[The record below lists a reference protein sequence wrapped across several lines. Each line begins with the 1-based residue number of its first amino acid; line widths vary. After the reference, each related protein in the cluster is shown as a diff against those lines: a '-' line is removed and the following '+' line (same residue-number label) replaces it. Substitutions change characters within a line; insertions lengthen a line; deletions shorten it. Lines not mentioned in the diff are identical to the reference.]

1 MHNNIKDM
9 KNIVKVL
16 SLVMVVALGLGSCNK
31 DKVDYSTGK
40 NGTDM
45 ENMGYLVLGGMDV
58 SVLEDTENI
67 DSATRG
73 EGVDINN
80 FDVVI
85 ANAAGE
91 TVMSFKYGER
101 PTEPIALDGGI
112 YKLTIVSDTMVGA
125 EWERPIYGAESEVII
140 TRKQRTEVND
150 IVCKLRNIKV
160 SVSYAAD
167 IKAQLDPEF
176 TTMTIA
182 LDGNSLEYGINEE
195 RGGYFAPVAV
205 ENTLQLTFK
214 CRYVDGDKD
223 IVMTNEI
230 SGVKAAQWRKINVVV
245 QHAADGTTNIGINCD
260 TWTYDE
266 EILFDTA
273 AYLFEEVLV
282 DDTDMPVI
290 NFEGHDM
297 EQPFE
302 LTDEMFDADG
312 NFKKNI
318 NVDVTA
324 KAPIKSIVVKVS
336 SDNAEFTAAYD
347 DVMPLECDICDGTV
361 SNTFLKLMGY
371 PTDAKGALTTRLK
384 FGAQADMLR
393 TYEGTHSFEIMV
405 EDENGGKTTAT
416 LTVKY
421 GQNVAPSIVWVGYD
435 IDKRQTYVSG
445 MTCDLVVKSALTI
458 ADFSVKIISN
468 TLTPEEL
475 SGVGLAAE
483 FSLVND
489 TVYFESLGG
498 LGFPTGDAVYGKSEV
513 NLSITNFLSILSML
527 GAGDHDFEMSVTDME
542 GNVTTKTVMF
552 RFN

>member
-45 ENMGYLVLGGMDV
+45 ENKGYLVLGGMDV
-58 SVLEDTENI
+58 SVLEDTENV
-67 DSATRG
+67 DSTTRG

-112 YKLTIVSDTMVGA
+112 YKLTIVSESMVGA
-125 EWERPIYGAESEVII
+125 EWERPIYGAESEIII

-167 IKAQLDPEF
+167 IKAQLNPEF

-302 LTDEMFDADG
+302 LTDEMFDDDG

-371 PTDAKGALTTRLK
+371 PTDAKGALATRLK

-393 TYEGTHSFEIMV
+393 SYKGTHSFEIMV

-458 ADFSVKIISN
+458 ADFRVKIISN

-475 SGVGLAAE
+475 SSVGLAAE

-489 TVYFESLGG
+489 TEYFESLGG

>member
-9 KNIVKVL
+9 KNIIKVL

-45 ENMGYLVLGGMDV
+45 ENMGYLVLGGMDI

-125 EWERPIYGAESEVII
+125 EWERPVYGAESEVII

-371 PTDAKGALTTRLK
+371 PTDAKGALATRLK

-489 TVYFESLGG
+489 TEYFESLGG

>member
-16 SLVMVVALGLGSCNK
+16 SLVMVVALGLGSCSK

-40 NGTDM
+40 NGADM
-45 ENMGYLVLGGMDV
+45 ENKGYLVLGGMDV

-67 DSATRG
+67 GSTTRG
-73 EGVDINN
+73 EGIDINN

-91 TVMSFKYGER
+91 TVTSFKYGER

-125 EWERPIYGAESEVII
+125 EWERPIYGAESEIII
-140 TRKQRTEVND
+140 TRKQRTEVKD

-167 IKAQLDPEF
+167 IKAQLNPEF

-245 QHAADGTTNIGINCD
+245 QHAADGTANIGINCD

-371 PTDAKGALTTRLK
+371 PTDAKGALATRLK

-393 TYEGTHSFEIMV
+393 TYEGTHSFEITV

-458 ADFSVKIISN
+458 ADFRVKIISN

-475 SGVGLAAE
+475 AGVGLAAE

-489 TVYFESLGG
+489 TQYFESLGG

>member
-16 SLVMVVALGLGSCNK
+16 SLVMVVALGLGSCSK

-40 NGTDM
+40 NGADM

-67 DSATRG
+67 DSTTRG

-85 ANAAGE
+85 TNAAGE
-91 TVMSFKYGER
+91 AVMSFKYGER

-112 YKLTIVSDTMVGA
+112 YKLTIVSDAMVGA
-125 EWERPIYGAESEVII
+125 EWERPVYGAESEVII

-160 SVSYAAD
+160 SVSYSAD
-167 IKAQLDPEF
+167 IKAQLDPEY

-182 LDGNSLEYGINEE
+182 LEGNSLEYGINEE

-318 NVDVTA
+318 NVDVTT
-324 KAPIKSIVVKVS
+324 KAPIKSIVVKAS

-405 EDENGGKTTAT
+405 EDENGGKTTTT
-416 LTVKY
+416 LNIKY

-475 SGVGLAAE
+475 SSVGLAAE

-489 TVYFESLGG
+489 TEYFESLGG

-527 GAGDHDFEMSVTDME
+527 GPGDHDFEMSVTDME

>member
-1 MHNNIKDM
+1 M